1 MHYQTHWRL
10 AFLLAFFF
18 QLIVWL
24 VLMVVIP
31 QVFQAMKPPPE
42 QTPMEWVDIAE
53 ETPIPVEEPQE
64 QEPEPEPPPPPPPP
78 ETEEPEEVE
87 AVVEAE
93 IPEEA
98 ITEILKDVQDM
109 KDDAAESAPKVLRSG
124 ERKQMGQPGKIL
136 HAEQPPFGVI
146 DFKGRIAVS
155 AHIGKDGKVM
165 YTRIM
170 ISSGNLIYDRMARR
184 IVETKWKFTPASDVN
199 GEPMESDMQCPVYF
213 NMKPA
218 RKIK

>member
-18 QLIVWL
+18 HLTLWLI
-24 VLMVVIP
+24 LMVVIP
-31 QVFQAMKPPPE
+31 QVFKAMEPPAE
-42 QTPMEWVDIAE
+42 QEPMEWVELTE
-53 ETPIPVEEPQE
+53 EAPMPVEEE
-64 QEPEPEPPPPPPPP
+64 KEEPEPEPPPPPPPP
-78 ETEEPEEVE
+78 PSETEAVDEVE

-98 ITEILKDVQDM
+98 ITEILKEAQDM
-109 KDDAAESAPKVLRSG
+109 KDDAPNEPKVLRSG
-124 ERKQMGQPGKIL
+124 EGKQMGQPGKIL

-165 YTRIM
+165 STRIT